1 MNLTHTLSETQAQRR
16 MPAISHIQ
24 DRRVRQATLELT
36 RQAPAWFWSTPA
48 ASPDSDYHHP
58 ETRRQRGLWAHSLAL
73 VPVALELWDST
84 RELHG
89 LDAYDRDCVV
99 AACILHDQR
108 KYGADDE
115 PADAAL
121 ADHDLRMAGV
131 IKGTDG
137 LPPAVER
144 AVASHMG
151 PWYDGPEP
159 DAPVSALV
167 HRADMLA
174 STDHID
180 PCLPE
185 PVPEELAHLDLR
197 SVTLG

>member
-1 MNLTHTLSETQAQRR
+1 
-16 MPAISHIQ
+16 
-24 DRRVRQATLELT
+24 VRQATLDLT
-36 RQAPAWFWSTPA
+36 RHAPAWFWTTPA
-48 ASPDSDYHHP
+48 ASPTSDYHHP
-58 ETRRQRGLWAHSLAL
+58 ETRRRRGLWAHSLAL

-89 LDAYDRDCVV
+89 LDAYDRDCLLS
-99 AACILHDQR
+99 ACILHDQR
-108 KYGADDE
+108 KYGGDDA
-115 PADAAL
+115 PTDSAL
-121 ADHDLRMAGV
+121 DDHDLRMADV
-131 IKGTDG
+131 IEGTDG
-137 LPPAVER
+137 LPQSVAD
-144 AVASHMG
+144 AVAAHMG
-151 PWYDGPEP
+151 PWYAGPEP

-197 SVTLG
+197 SVALD